1 MIKEI
6 NTISFQVKL
15 NFQMYKKSNIEGIE
29 MMKG

>member
-1 MIKEI
+1 MINKI

-15 NFQMYKKSNIEGIE
+15 NFQMYKKSNIQGME